1 MSEAKVLSNPVA
13 FEVFSPDRMFTY
25 LKGYVN
31 GANLPNA
38 QAALVF
44 ARRMHKDQTRKA
56 GHRPY
61 IIHPLTMACH
71 AVALGLRQS
80 DAVIAACLLHDVVED
95 CGVLPR
101 DLPVDPDVQNIVAL
115 LTHDKAD
122 SLDVYYG
129 RILHNKVAC
138 LVKLLDRCDNVS
150 TMSGV
155 FTEKKLLSYINET
168 RRYAPELYR
177 TVKENWPELSDAMFV
192 LKYHITSVINSLDA
206 AVQVYSKEELS

>member
-1 MSEAKVLSNPVA
+1 MSEAKVLDNPVA

-31 GANLPNA
+31 GAVLPNA
-38 QAALVF
+38 RAALQF
-44 ARRMHKDQTRKA
+44 ARRMHENQTRKD
-56 GHRPY
+56 GKPY
-61 IIHPLTMACH
+61 IVHPLTMACH

-80 DAVIAACLLHDVVED
+80 DAIIAACLLHDVVED

-101 DLPVDPDVQNIVAL
+101 DLPVDNYVKNVVAL

-122 SLDVYYG
+122 PLDVYYG
-129 RILHNKVAC
+129 RIMTDKTAC

-155 FTEKKLLSYINET
+155 FTEKKLLSYIDET
-168 RRYAPELYR
+168 RRYVPMLYR
-177 TVKENWPELSDAMFV
+177 TTKENWPELSDAMFV
-192 LKYHITSVINSLDA
+192 LKYHIASVINSLDA
-206 AVQVYSKEELS
+206 AVRVYNKEELS

>member
-1 MSEAKVLSNPVA
+1 MSEAKILDNPVA

-31 GANLPNA
+31 GASLPNA

-56 GHRPY
+56 GQPY
-61 IIHPLTMACH
+61 IVHPLTMACH

-95 CGVLPR
+95 CGVLPC
-101 DLPVDPDVQNIVAL
+101 DLPVDGYVKSVVAL

-122 SLDVYYG
+122 PLDVYYS
-129 RILHNKVAC
+129 RIMTDRTAC

-155 FTEKKLLSYINET
+155 FTKSKLLSYIDET
-168 RRYAPELYR
+168 RRYAPALYR
-177 TVKENWPELSDAMFV
+177 TAKEYWPELSDAMFV
-192 LKYHITSVINSLDA
+192 LKYHIASVVNSLDA
-206 AVQVYSKEELS
+206 AVQVYEKEEP